1 MNVKEQPLDHILQES
16 RDIHTW
22 AISSLDGIP
31 FPVNKRLLISIAAF
45 DVVLDHFTG
54 ITALIEKRVY
64 GAAFAL
70 ARPLF
75 ETFVRAVWLKDC
87 ATDQDLIAFER
98 DEFSRSCGQ
107 VLKEIE
113 KLESFKSGSLSNLKK
128 QAWSAMSSYTH
139 GGFQQIARRV
149 KGKTI
154 DPNYMDEEIIEV
166 LRLSQAFALMAFIQ
180 IVLVA
185 GRGDMEQLAIQKLYE
200 TGLFLRQST

>member
-1 MNVKEQPLDHILQES
+1 MSAKEKNLEQILQES

-22 AISSLDGIP
+22 TISSLDGIP

-54 ITALIEKRVY
+54 IMALIEKRVY

-75 ETFVRAVWLKDC
+75 ETFIRAVWLKDC
-87 ATDQDLIAFER
+87 ARDQDLLAFEQ
-98 DEFSRSCGQ
+98 DEFSRKFGEA
-107 VLKEIE
+107 LKDIE
-113 KLESFKSGSLSNLKK
+113 QLEAFKSGSLSNLKK

-149 KGKTI
+149 KGNTI
-154 DPNYMDEEIIEV
+154 DPNYIDEEIIEV

-185 GRGDMEQLAIQKLYE
+185 GRRDLEQLAIQKLYE
-200 TGLFLRQST
+200 TGLFLKKY

>member
-1 MNVKEQPLDHILQES
+1 MSAKEKSLDQILQES
-16 RDIHTW
+16 REIHAWT
-22 AISSLDGIP
+22 ISSLDDIP
-31 FPVNKRLLISIAAF
+31 FPVNKRLLLSIAAF

-70 ARPLF
+70 VRPLF

-87 ATDQDLIAFER
+87 GTDQDLLLFER
-98 DEFSRSCGQ
+98 DEFSRSGGQ
-107 VLKEIE
+107 ALKEIE
-113 KLESFKSGSLSNLKK
+113 QLESFKSGALSNLKR

-154 DPNYMDEEIIEV
+154 NPNYTDEEIIEV

-185 GRGDMEQLAIQKLYE
+185 NRRDLEQLAIQKLYQ
-200 TGLFLRQST
+200 TDLFRRQSP

>member
-1 MNVKEQPLDHILQES
+1 MDANKTLEQTLQES
-16 RDIHTW
+16 REVHTW
-22 AISSLDGIP
+22 TLSSLDGIP
-31 FPVNKRLLISIAAF
+31 FPVNKRLLIAIVAL

-54 ITALIEKRVY
+54 ITALIEMRVY

-87 ATDQDLIAFER
+87 GTDKDLVEFER
-98 DEFSRSCGQ
+98 DQFSRSFGQ
-107 VLKEIE
+107 ALKEIE
-113 KLESFKSGSLSNLKK
+113 QLESFKSGALSNLKK

-139 GGFQQIARRV
+139 GGYQQIARRV

-154 DPNYMDEEIIEV
+154 DPNYADEEIIEV
-166 LRLSQAFALMAFIQ
+166 LRLSQAFAIMAFIQ

-185 GRGDMEQLAIQKLYE
+185 GRRDLEAAAIQRLYAL
-200 TGLFLRQST
+200 GLFKKQ

>member
-1 MNVKEQPLDHILQES
+1 MEAKTTLEQALQDS
-16 RDIHTW
+16 REIHTW
-22 AISSLDGIP
+22 TLSSLEGIP
-31 FPVNKRLLISIAAF
+31 FPVNKRLLIAIAAL

-75 ETFVRAVWLKDC
+75 ETFFRAVWLKDC
-87 ATDQDLIAFER
+87 GTDKDLADFER
-98 DEFSRSCGQ
+98 DQFSRSFGQ

-113 KLESFKSGSLSNLKK
+113 QLESFKSGALSNLKK

-139 GGFQQIARRV
+139 GGYQQIARRV
-149 KGKTI
+149 KDKTI
-154 DPNYMDEEIIEV
+154 DPNYTDEEIVEV
-166 LRLSQAFALMAFIQ
+166 LRLSQAFAMMAFIQ

-185 GRGDMEQLAIQKLYE
+185 GRRDLEAAAIQRLYALE
-200 TGLFLRQST
+200 LFKKQ

>member
-1 MNVKEQPLDHILQES
+1 MSHDERPLEQILQES

-22 AISSLDGIP
+22 AISSLNGIP

-87 ATDQDLIAFER
+87 ATDQDLLAFEK
-98 DEFSRSCGQ
+98 DEFSRGCGQ
-107 VLKEIE
+107 ALKEIE
-113 KLESFKSGSLSNLKK
+113 QLESFKSGALSNLKK

-154 DPNYMDEEIIEV
+154 DPNYTDEEIIEV

-180 IVLVA
+180 IALVA
-185 GRGDMEQLAIQKLYE
+185 GRRDLEKLAIQKLYE
-200 TGLFLRQST
+200 TGLFLKKN

>member
-1 MNVKEQPLDHILQES
+1 MQTNRTLEQILQES
-16 RDIHTW
+16 REVHTW
-22 AISSLDGIP
+22 TLSNLDGVP
-31 FPVNKRLLISIAAF
+31 FPVNKRLLIAIAAL

-87 ATDQDLIAFER
+87 GTDKDLVEFER
-98 DEFSRSCGQ
+98 DQFSRSFGQ
-107 VLKEIE
+107 ALKEIE
-113 KLESFKSGSLSNLKK
+113 QLESFKSGALSNLKK

-139 GGFQQIARRV
+139 GGYQQIARRV

-154 DPNYMDEEIIEV
+154 DSNYTDEEIIEV
-166 LRLSQAFALMAFIQ
+166 LRLSQVFAMMAFIQ

-185 GRGDMEQLAIQKLYE
+185 GRRDLETAAIQKLYALE
-200 TGLFLRQST
+200 LFKKQ

>member
-1 MNVKEQPLDHILQES
+1 MDANKTLEQTLQES
-16 RDIHTW
+16 REVHTW
-22 AISSLDGIP
+22 TLSSLDGVP
-31 FPVNKRLLISIAAF
+31 FPVNKRLLIAIAAL

-87 ATDQDLIAFER
+87 GTDKDLVEFER
-98 DEFSRSCGQ
+98 DQFSRSFGQ
-107 VLKEIE
+107 ALKEIE
-113 KLESFKSGSLSNLKK
+113 QLESFKSGALSNLKK

-139 GGFQQIARRV
+139 GGYQQIARRV

-154 DPNYMDEEIIEV
+154 DPNYADEEIIEV
-166 LRLSQAFALMAFIQ
+166 LRLSQAFAIMAFIQ

-185 GRGDMEQLAIQKLYE
+185 GRRDLETAAIQRLYAL
-200 TGLFLRQST
+200 GLFKKQ

>member
-1 MNVKEQPLDHILQES
+1 MSPKEKSLEEVLQES
-16 RDIHTW
+16 KDIHTW

-87 ATDQDLIAFER
+87 GTDQDLLAFER

-107 VLKEIE
+107 SLKEIE
-113 KLESFKSGSLSNLKK
+113 QLESFRSGALSNLKK

-149 KGKTI
+149 NGKTI
-154 DPNYMDEEIIEV
+154 DPNYSNEEIIEV
-166 LRLSQAFALMAFIQ
+166 LRLSQAFALMSFIQ

-185 GRGDMEQLAIQKLYE
+185 NRRDLEKLAIQRLYE
-200 TGLFLRQST
+200 AGLFLKQSE

>member
-1 MNVKEQPLDHILQES
+1 MDANKTLEQTLQES
-16 RDIHTW
+16 REVHTW
-22 AISSLDGIP
+22 TLSSLDGIP
-31 FPVNKRLLISIAAF
+31 FPVNKRLLIAIAAL

-54 ITALIEKRVY
+54 ITALIEMRVY

-87 ATDQDLIAFER
+87 GTDKDLVEFER
-98 DEFSRSCGQ
+98 DQFSRSFGQ
-107 VLKEIE
+107 ALKEIE
-113 KLESFKSGSLSNLKK
+113 QLESFKSGALSNLKK

-139 GGFQQIARRV
+139 GGYQQIARRV

-154 DPNYMDEEIIEV
+154 DPNYADEEIIEV
-166 LRLSQAFALMAFIQ
+166 LRLSQAFAIMAFIQ

-185 GRGDMEQLAIQKLYE
+185 GRRDLEAAAIQRLYAL
-200 TGLFLRQST
+200 GLFKKQ

>member
-1 MNVKEQPLDHILQES
+1 MKVNKTLEQTLQES
-16 RDIHTW
+16 REVHTW
-22 AISSLDGIP
+22 TLSRLEGIP
-31 FPVNKRLLISIAAF
+31 FPVNKRLLIAIAAL

-87 ATDQDLIAFER
+87 GADKDLTKFER
-98 DEFSRSCGQ
+98 DQFSRSFGQ
-107 VLKEIE
+107 ALKEIE
-113 KLESFKSGSLSNLKK
+113 QLESFKSGALSSLKK

-139 GGFQQIARRV
+139 GGYQQIARRV

-154 DPNYMDEEIIEV
+154 DPNYTDDEIIEV
-166 LRLSQAFALMAFIQ
+166 LRLSQTFAMMAFIQ

-185 GRGDMEQLAIQKLYE
+185 GRRDLEQAAIQKLYE
-200 TGLFLRQST
+200 LDLFRKK

>member
-1 MNVKEQPLDHILQES
+1 MLAMKAIEQILQES
-16 RDIHTW
+16 REIHTW
-22 AISSLDGIP
+22 TISSLDGIP

-87 ATDQDLIAFER
+87 ATDQDLLAFEQ

-107 VLKEIE
+107 ALKEIE
-113 KLESFKSGSLSNLKK
+113 QLESFKSGLLSNLKK

-154 DPNYMDEEIIEV
+154 DPNYIDEEIIEV

-185 GRGDMEQLAIQKLYE
+185 GRRDLEQLAIQKLYE
-200 TGLFLRQST
+200 TGLFLKKY

>member
-1 MNVKEQPLDHILQES
+1 MDANKTLEQTLQES
-16 RDIHTW
+16 REIHTW
-22 AISSLDGIP
+22 TLSSLEGIP
-31 FPVNKRLLISIAAF
+31 FPVNKRLLIAIAAL

-87 ATDQDLIAFER
+87 GTDKDLAEFER
-98 DEFSRSCGQ
+98 DQFSRSFGQ
-107 VLKEIE
+107 ALKEIE
-113 KLESFKSGSLSNLKK
+113 QLESFKSGALSNLKK

-139 GGFQQIARRV
+139 GGYQQIARRV

-154 DPNYMDEEIIEV
+154 DPNYTDEEIIEV
-166 LRLSQAFALMAFIQ
+166 LRLSQAFAMMAFIQ

-185 GRGDMEQLAIQKLYE
+185 GRRDLEAAAIQRLYALE
-200 TGLFLRQST
+200 IFKKQ

>member
-1 MNVKEQPLDHILQES
+1 MKATEKTLEQVLQES

-22 AISSLDGIP
+22 AISTLDGIP

-54 ITALIEKRVY
+54 ITGLIEGRVY

-87 ATDQDLIAFER
+87 GTDQDLLAFER
-98 DEFSRSCGQ
+98 DEFSRKFGEA
-107 VLKEIE
+107 LKDIE
-113 KLESFKSGSLSNLKK
+113 QLESFKSGTLSSLKK

-139 GGFQQIARRV
+139 GGYQQIARRV

-154 DPNYMDEEIIEV
+154 DPNYTDEEIIEV
-166 LRLSQAFALMAFIQ
+166 LRFSQAFALMAFIQ

-185 GRGDMEQLAIQKLYE
+185 NRRDLEQLAIQKLYE
-200 TGLFLRQST
+200 TGLFLKKS